1 MTKIIIIGSG
11 IGGSGVGALI
21 SKETNHDLTLYEQAT
36 ILGGRC
42 ASYIKKDNQGRNW
55 KFDVGCHI
63 FSTGEKGPLGEILRR
78 IDKPLKWSL
87 TRNPGPRIIV
97 MGMDMSK
104 RIADISKKKGEGKG
118 KSEADVKPSYFRDL
132 EAMSMEE
139 THNYDY
145 VPLTKFLDAY
155 FGSGKAVSQKMM
167 YSMQAGVM
175 HGVGAEEVSAGEY
188 IRCAADNARSYSM
201 GYPYGGTG
209 AIPEAYCAAIREKGN
224 QVFIGKEGQVHKIV
238 VDDGVVKGVE
248 VGKDKEFQEAEIVIA
263 NSDIK
268 TTVFK
273 LVGEKHFN
281 QEYLHYIKKL
291 TWGGM
296 VCSLKLG
303 LDKVM
308 TDQKMLTYVGRI
320 GDMKTSFMA
329 AMLQPGIDIDP
340 TKLPIPEKTVLF
352 VVPISNHDPALA
364 PPGCQNIHVVSPTS
378 YGRMVLWD
386 KEGDK
391 KWEQACINT
400 LKEFLP
406 DIEDHIVVRDFV
418 STSYLNAYFGKEG
431 AAIGVAQSIDQIGA
445 KRPSQISPIKGLYNC
460 SFDVGRTAWGIGTEA
475 AARAALDLFE
485 VLQRNNFANDRIYG
499 TNPI

>member
-21 SKETNHDLTLYEQAT
+21 SKETNHDLALYEQAT
-36 ILGGRC
+36 IIGGRC
-42 ASYIKKDNQGRNW
+42 ASYIKKDSQGRDW

-78 IDKPLKWSL
+78 INKPLKWSL
-87 TRNPGPRIIV
+87 TQNPGPRIIV

-104 RIADISKKKGEGKG
+104 RVTEMSRKRGQDKGKGE
-118 KSEADVKPSYFRDL
+118 ADAKPNFFKAL
-132 EAMSMEE
+132 EAMSMKE

-145 VPLTKFLDAY
+145 ITLTKFLDAY
-155 FGSGKAVSQKMM
+155 FGPGKAMTQKLM

-175 HGVGAEEVSAGEY
+175 HGVGADECSAGEY

-209 AIPEAYCAAIREKGN
+209 AIPEAYCAAIKEKGN
-224 QVFIGKEGQVHKIV
+224 QVFLGKEGQVYKIV

-248 VGKDKEFQEAEIVIA
+248 VGEDKEFQEAEIVIA
-263 NSDIK
+263 NVDIK
-268 TTVFK
+268 TTIFK

-281 QEYLHYIKKL
+281 QDYLNYIKKL
-291 TWGGM
+291 KWGGM

-308 TDQKMLTYVGRI
+308 TDQKMLTYVGRL
-320 GDMKTSFMA
+320 DLKTNFMA
-329 AMLQPGIDIDP
+329 AALQPGLDIDP
-340 TKLPIPEKTVLF
+340 MKLPIPEKTVVF

-364 PPGCQNIHVVSPTS
+364 PPGCQNIHVVAPTS
-378 YGRMVLWD
+378 YGRLVLWD
-386 KEGDK
+386 KESDK
-391 KWEQACINT
+391 KWEQTCINT

-406 DIEDHIVVRDFV
+406 DIEDHIVIRDFV
-418 STSYLNAYFGKEG
+418 SARILNVRFGKEG
-431 AAIGVAQSIDQIGA
+431 AAIGISQAIDQISA
-445 KRPSQISPIKGLYNC
+445 KRPSQISPIKGLYYS

-475 AARAALDLFE
+475 SARAALDLSD
-485 VLQRNNFANDRIYG
+485 VLQRNNFSNDRIFG